1 MLSDSLQFPVI
12 PASLAELDE
21 QRARYLTTR
30 QEEDMPIIDAHMHV
44 WDPTRNYHPWLCDEP
59 MIAFR
64 YGDYAAIRRP
74 YLPAE
79 HLMAAGKAHRVMGC
93 VYMEAEWARGD
104 ALKEVRWVEETARET
119 GWPNVMIAQAW
130 LDQDDIAEQLATLC
144 EPRTPRDNLVMGIRH
159 KPAALERLDPRL
171 ATHAMPGSLRCPRYQ
186 YGVSE
191 VARRGLIFELQV
203 PWWHLEELLPLL
215 DRHPEMPVVINH
227 AGVPGDRHPDTLRQW
242 SRALA
247 KVAAWPQ
254 VMIKFS
260 GLGIAG
266 QSWRLEDNREVF
278 AIVLRHFG
286 VHRVMFASNF
296 PVDGLVTSLDTLLQ
310 AFKDLSR
317 SLSPE
322 HRLKLFCDNAVRR
335 YRLNA
340 TAWPG

>member
-1 MLSDSLQFPVI
+1 MLSDSLKPSAM
-12 PASLAELDE
+12 PASLAELGK
-21 QRARYLTTR
+21 QRERYLAT
-30 QEEDMPIIDAHMHV
+30 QQDDDLPIIDAHMHV
-44 WDPTRNYHPWLCDEP
+44 WDPTRNYHPWLCDES
-59 MIAFR
+59 MIPFR
-64 YGDYAAIRRP
+64 YGNYAAIRRP

-79 HLMAAGKAHRVMGC
+79 HLRAAGEAHRVMGC

-119 GWPNVMIAQAW
+119 GWPDAMIAQAW
-130 LDQDDIAEQLATLC
+130 LDQDDIAEQLDALC
-144 EPRTPRDNLVMGIRH
+144 RSAMVKGVRH
-159 KPAALERLDPRL
+159 KPAALERHDPSL
-171 ATHAMPGSLRCPRYQ
+171 ATHATPGSLRCPRYQ

-191 VARRGLIFELQV
+191 VARRGRIFELQV

-215 DRHPEMPVVINH
+215 ERHPAMTVVINH
-227 AGVPGDRHPDTLRQW
+227 AGVPGDRHPDTLCEW

-247 KVAAWPQ
+247 MVAAWPQ

-260 GLGIAG
+260 GLGIAD
-266 QSWRLEDNREVF
+266 QPWRLEDNREVF

-322 HRLKLFCDNAVRR
+322 QRLKLFCDNAVRC
-335 YRLNA
+335 YSLEA
-340 TAWPG
+340 TR

>member
-1 MLSDSLQFPVI
+1 MLSNSLKSPVV
-12 PASLAELDE
+12 PVSLAELGE
-21 QRARYLTTR
+21 QRERYLATQ
-30 QEEDMPIIDAHMHV
+30 QENDLPIIDAHMHV
-44 WDPTRNYHPWLCDEP
+44 WDPTHNYHPWLCDGP
-59 MIAFR
+59 MIPFR
-64 YGDYAAIRRP
+64 YGDYSAIRRP

-79 HLMAAGKAHRVMGC
+79 HLQAAGEAHRVLGC

-104 ALKEVRWVEETARET
+104 ALKEVRWIEETARES
-119 GWPNVMIAQAW
+119 GWPNAMIGQAW
-130 LDQDDIAEQLATLC
+130 LDQDDIGEQLERLC
-144 EPRTPRDNLVMGIRH
+144 MSGLVKGVRH
-159 KPAALERLDPRL
+159 KPAALERHDPRL
-171 ATHAMPGSLRCPRYQ
+171 ATHALPGSLRCPRYQ

-215 DRHPEMPVVINH
+215 QRHPEMPVVINH

-242 SRALA
+242 SRALD

-266 QSWRLEDNREVF
+266 QPWRLEDNREVF
-278 AIVLRHFG
+278 EIVLRHFG

-296 PVDGLVTSLDTLLQ
+296 PVDGLVISLDTLWQ

-317 SLSPE
+317 GLSPE
-322 HRLKLFCDNAVRR
+322 HRLKLFCDNAVRC
-335 YRLNA
+335 YSLD
-340 TAWPG
+340 TST

>member
-1 MLSDSLQFPVI
+1 MLSDSLESPVV
-12 PASLAELDE
+12 PVSLAELSE
-21 QRARYLTTR
+21 QRERYLATQ
-30 QEEDMPIIDAHMHV
+30 QENDLPIIDAHMHV
-44 WDPTRNYHPWLCDEP
+44 WDPTRNYQPWLCDEP
-59 MIAFR
+59 MIPFR

-74 YLPAE
+74 YRPAE
-79 HLMAAGKAHRVMGC
+79 HFQSAGKAHRLMGC

-104 ALKEVRWVEETARET
+104 ALKEVHWIEETARES
-119 GWPNVMIAQAW
+119 GWPDAMIAQAW
-130 LDQDDIAEQLATLC
+130 LDQSDIGDQLEGLC
-144 EPRTPRDNLVMGIRH
+144 ASGMVKGVRH
-159 KPAALERLDPRL
+159 KPAALERYDPRL

-186 YGVSE
+186 HGVDE

-215 DRHPEMPVVINH
+215 QRHPEMPVVINH

-242 SRALA
+242 SRALD

-266 QSWRLEDNREVF
+266 QPWRLEDNREVF
-278 AIVLRHFG
+278 EIVLRHFG

-296 PVDGLVTSLDTLLQ
+296 PVDGLVTSLDTLWQ
-310 AFKDLSR
+310 AFKELSR

-322 HRLKLFCDNAVRR
+322 NRLKLFCDNAVRC
-335 YRLNA
+335 YSLD
-340 TAWPG
+340 TST

>member
-44 WDPTRNYHPWLCDEP
+44 WDPTQNYHPWLCDEP
-59 MIAFR
+59 MIPFR
-64 YGDYAAIRRP
+64 YGDYSAIRRP

-79 HLMAAGKAHRVMGC
+79 HLQAAGEAHRLLGC
-93 VYMEAEWARGD
+93 VYMEAEWVQGD
-104 ALKEVRWVEETARET
+104 ALKEVRWIEETARES
-119 GWPNVMIAQAW
+119 GWPNAMIGQVW
-130 LDQDDIAEQLATLC
+130 LDQDDIGEQLERLC
-144 EPRTPRDNLVMGIRH
+144 MSGMVKGVRH
-159 KPAALERLDPRL
+159 KPAALERHDPRL
-171 ATHAMPGSLRCPRYQ
+171 ATHALPGSLRCPRYQ
-186 YGVSE
+186 SGVSE

-215 DRHPEMPVVINH
+215 QRHPEMPVVINH
-227 AGVPGDRHPDTLRQW
+227 AGVPGDRHPDTLREW
-242 SRALA
+242 SHALA
-247 KVAAWPQ
+247 RVAVWPQ

-266 QSWRLEDNREVF
+266 QAWRLEDNREVF

-286 VHRVMFASNF
+286 VQRVMFASNF
-296 PVDGLVTSLDTLLQ
+296 PVDGLVTSLDTLWQ

-317 SLSPE
+317 GLSPE
-322 HRLKLFCDNAVRR
+322 HRLKLFCDNAVRC
-335 YRLNA
+335 YSLDTN
-340 TAWPG
+340 GQ